1 MAKAA
6 GLELADSISQ
16 FVVRCDAVL
25 SIVPP
30 RDAFSTAKRVHEAR
44 SPAAEK
50 PLFYFDLNAI
60 SPSTARSINQLFST
74 QKQVVFIDGGIIG
87 GVPFEANKARSF
99 NSILDVELSGSWHCP
114 SLIVSGPRSCPDD
127 NFTKLLNIDHLDLP
141 IGAASGLKMC
151 FAATTKGFYALA
163 IQSFATAYT
172 LGVMPE
178 LRNYLEKYNLTT
190 LNIAEK
196 GLVSMPPKAYR
207 WVHEM
212 REIGKTMSE
221 DGGFEGEM

>member
-1 MAKAA
+1 M
-6 GLELADSISQ
+6 
-16 FVVRCDAVL
+16 

-30 RDAFSTAKRVHEAR
+30 RDAFNTAKRVNEAL
-44 SPAAEK
+44 STPAEK

-60 SPSTARSINQLFST
+60 SPSTARSIDQLFSVHN
-74 QKQVVFIDGGIIG
+74 QVVFIDGGIIG

-99 NSILDVELSGSWHCP
+99 NSILDVKLTGDWHCP
-114 SLIVSGPRSCPDD
+114 SLIVSGPKSCPDD
-127 NFTKLLNIDHLDLP
+127 KFVQLLHIDHLNLP

-178 LRNYLEKYNLTT
+178 LRNYLEKYNLAT

-221 DGGFEGEM
+221 DGGFESEM